1 MLKISY
7 KNIKILYV
15 EDDEI
20 ARENG
25 IEYLENYFEL
35 IYDASDAIKAL
46 QLYEKYKPDI
56 IITDIQMPKLNGL
69 EFVKRIR
76 QKDKKTQIIIITA
89 FCDKD
94 YLLKAIELGLVK
106 YLVKPVCEKEFE
118 EALFLCVNSLQNNE
132 SNIIKLDENS
142 YFDIFNKNLL
152 INEEIIK
159 LRTKEILF
167 LELLIKNKN
176 RYVSYEEIENYV
188 WSDSVMTK
196 DALKTLVKNIKIKI
210 SKDLILNKKLLKEFR
225 YQNSYVNKAIK
236 KLSSKLKNIF
246 KGKR

>member
-1 MLKISY
+1 MLKNIN

-25 IEYLENYFEL
+25 VEYLQNFFEQ
-35 IYDASDAIKAL
+35 IYAASDAIIAL
-46 QLYEKYKPDI
+46 QLYEKHQPDI

-106 YLVKPVCEKEFE
+106 YLVKPVKEKEFE
-118 EALFLCVNSLQNNE
+118 EALFLCVNSLQE
-132 SNIIKLDENS
+132 DVTNIVKLDINS
-142 YFDIFNKNLL
+142 YFDSFNKNL
-152 INEEIIK
+152 IIDDEIIK
-159 LRTKEILF
+159 LRTKELIF

-188 WSDSVMTK
+188 WDESVMTK
-196 DALKTLVKNIKIKI
+196 DALKTLVKNLKSKIP
-210 SKDLILNKKLLKEFR
+210 KDLILNLT
-225 YQNSYVNKAIK
+225 NSGYKIDV
-236 KLSSKLKNIF
+236 
-246 KGKR
+246 

>member
-1 MLKISY
+1 MLKKYY

-76 QKDKKTQIIIITA
+76 QKDKKTQVIIITA
-89 FCDKD
+89 LSDKD

-106 YLVKPVCEKEFE
+106 YLVKPVREKEFE
-118 EALFLCVNSLQNNE
+118 EALFLCINALE
-132 SNIIKLDENS
+132 KDETNIIQLDEITF
-142 YFDIFNKNLL
+142 FDTFNKNL
-152 INEEIIK
+152 ISSNEIVK
-159 LRTKEILF
+159 LRAKELNF

-188 WSDSVMTK
+188 WNDSVMTK
-196 DALKTLVKNIKIKI
+196 DALKTLVKNIKTKI
-210 SKDLILNKKLLKEFR
+210 PKDLILNLTNSG
-225 YQNSYVNKAIK
+225 YQIAI
-236 KLSSKLKNIF
+236 
-246 KGKR
+246 

>member
-1 MLKISY
+1 MLKNIN

-25 IEYLENYFEL
+25 VEYLENFFEQ
-35 IYDASDAIKAL
+35 IYEASDAIKAL
-46 QLYEKYKPDI
+46 QLYEKHQPYI
-56 IITDIQMPKLNGL
+56 IITDILMPKLNCL

-106 YLVKPVCEKEFE
+106 YLVKPVKEKEFE
-118 EALFLCVNSLQNNE
+118 EALFLCVNSLQE
-132 SNIIKLDENS
+132 DITNIVKLDINS
-142 YFDIFNKNLL
+142 YFDSFNKNLV
-152 INEEIIK
+152 IDDEIIK
-159 LRTKEILF
+159 LRTKELIF

-196 DALKTLVKNIKIKI
+196 DALKTLVKNLKSKIP
-210 SKDLILNKKLLKEFR
+210 KDLILNLT
-225 YQNSYVNKAIK
+225 NSGYKIDV
-236 KLSSKLKNIF
+236 
-246 KGKR
+246 

>member
-1 MLKISY
+1 MLKNIN

-25 IEYLENYFEL
+25 VEYLQNFFEQ
-35 IYDASDAIKAL
+35 IYEASDAIKAL
-46 QLYEKYKPDI
+46 QLYEKYQPDI

-89 FCDKD
+89 FCDRD
-94 YLLKAIELGLVK
+94 YLLKAIELQLVK
-106 YLVKPVCEKEFE
+106 YLVKPVKEKEFE
-118 EALFLCVNSLQNNE
+118 EALFLCVNSLQEDN
-132 SNIIKLDENS
+132 SNIIKLDDNS
-142 YFDIFNKNLL
+142 YFDTFNKNLV
-152 INEEIIK
+152 IKNEIIK

-196 DALKTLVKNIKIKI
+196 DALKTLVKNLKTKIP
-210 SKDLILNKKLLKEFR
+210 KDLILNLT
-225 YQNSYVNKAIK
+225 NSGYKIDV
-236 KLSSKLKNIF
+236 
-246 KGKR
+246 

>member
-1 MLKISY
+1 MLKKYY

-76 QKDKKTQIIIITA
+76 QKDKKTQVIIITA
-89 FCDKD
+89 FSDKD

-106 YLVKPVCEKEFE
+106 YLVKPVREKEFE
-118 EALFLCVNSLQNNE
+118 EALFLCINALE
-132 SNIIKLDENS
+132 KDETNIIQLDEITF
-142 YFDIFNKNLL
+142 FDTFNKNL
-152 INEEIIK
+152 ISSNEIVK
-159 LRTKEILF
+159 LRAKELNF

-188 WSDSVMTK
+188 WNDSVMTK
-196 DALKTLVKNIKIKI
+196 DALKTLVKNIKTKI
-210 SKDLILNKKLLKEFR
+210 PKDLILNLT
-225 YQNSYVNKAIK
+225 NSGYKIAI
-236 KLSSKLKNIF
+236 
-246 KGKR
+246 

>member
-1 MLKISY
+1 MLKNSY

-25 IEYLENYFEL
+25 VEYLQNFFET
-35 IYDASDAIKAL
+35 IYEASDAIIAL

-69 EFVKRIR
+69 EFVQKIR

-89 FCDKD
+89 FCDRD
-94 YLLKAIELGLVK
+94 YLLKAVELQLVK
-106 YLVKPVCEKEFE
+106 YLIKPVKEKEFE
-118 EALFLCVNSLQNNE
+118 EALFLCVNSLKEDN
-132 SNIIKLDENS
+132 SNIVKLENEI
-142 YFDIFNKNLL
+142 YFDTFNKNLVIKDEL
-152 INEEIIK
+152 VK
-159 LRTKEILF
+159 LRAKEILF

-176 RYVSYEEIENYV
+176 RYVTYEEIENYV

-196 DALKTLVKNIKIKI
+196 DALKTLVKNLKTKIP
-210 SKDLILNKKLLKEFR
+210 KDLILNLT
-225 YQNSYVNKAIK
+225 NSGYKINV
-236 KLSSKLKNIF
+236 
-246 KGKR
+246 

>member
-1 MLKISY
+1 MLKNIN

-25 IEYLENYFEL
+25 IEYLQNFFEQ
-35 IYDASDAIKAL
+35 IYEASDAIKAL
-46 QLYEKYKPDI
+46 QLYEKYQPDI

-152 INEEIIK
+152 INKEIIK

-210 SKDLILNKKLLKEFR
+210 SKDLILNLT
-225 YQNSYVNKAIK
+225 NSGYKIDV
-236 KLSSKLKNIF
+236 
-246 KGKR
+246 

>member
-1 MLKISY
+1 MLKNSY

-25 IEYLENYFEL
+25 VEYLQNFFET
-35 IYDASDAIKAL
+35 IYEASDAIVAL
-46 QLYEKYKPDI
+46 QLYEKYKPNI

-69 EFVKRIR
+69 EFVKKIR

-94 YLLKAIELGLVK
+94 YLLKAIELQLVK
-106 YLVKPVCEKEFE
+106 YLIKPVKEKEFE
-118 EALFLCVNSLQNNE
+118 EALFLCVNSLQEND
-132 SNIIKLDENS
+132 SNIVKLKNEI
-142 YFDIFNKNLL
+142 YFDTFNKNLV
-152 INEEIIK
+152 IKDEIVK
-159 LRTKEILF
+159 LRAKEILF

-176 RYVSYEEIENYV
+176 RYVTYEEIENYV

-196 DALKTLVKNIKIKI
+196 DALKTLVKNLKTKIP
-210 SKDLILNKKLLKEFR
+210 KDLILNLT
-225 YQNSYVNKAIK
+225 NSGYKINV
-236 KLSSKLKNIF
+236 
-246 KGKR
+246 

>member
-1 MLKISY
+1 MLKNIN

-25 IEYLENYFEL
+25 VEYLQNFFEQ
-35 IYDASDAIKAL
+35 IYAASDAIIAL
-46 QLYEKYKPDI
+46 QLYEKHQPDI

-106 YLVKPVCEKEFE
+106 YLVKPVKEKEFE
-118 EALFLCVNSLQNNE
+118 EALFLCVNSLQE
-132 SNIIKLDENS
+132 DITNIVKLDINS
-142 YFDIFNKNLL
+142 YFDSFNKNLV
-152 INEEIIK
+152 IDDEIIK
-159 LRTKEILF
+159 LRTKELIF

-196 DALKTLVKNIKIKI
+196 DALKTLVKNLKSKIP
-210 SKDLILNKKLLKEFR
+210 KDLILNLT
-225 YQNSYVNKAIK
+225 NSGYKIDV
-236 KLSSKLKNIF
+236 
-246 KGKR
+246 

>member
-1 MLKISY
+1 MLKKYY

-76 QKDKKTQIIIITA
+76 QKDKKTQVIIITA
-89 FCDKD
+89 FSDKD

-106 YLVKPVCEKEFE
+106 YLLKPVREKEFE
-118 EALFLCVNSLQNNE
+118 EALFLCINALE
-132 SNIIKLDENS
+132 KDETNIIQLDEITF
-142 YFDIFNKNLL
+142 FDTFNKNL
-152 INEEIIK
+152 ISSNEMVK
-159 LRTKEILF
+159 LRAKELNF

-188 WSDSVMTK
+188 WNDSVMTK
-196 DALKTLVKNIKIKI
+196 DALKTLVKNIKTKI
-210 SKDLILNKKLLKEFR
+210 PKDLILNLT
-225 YQNSYVNKAIK
+225 NSGYKIAI
-236 KLSSKLKNIF
+236 
-246 KGKR
+246 

>member
-1 MLKISY
+1 MLKY

-25 IEYLENYFEL
+25 VEYLQNFFEQ
-35 IYDASDAIKAL
+35 IYEASDAIKAL
-46 QLYEKYKPDI
+46 QLYEKYQPDI

-76 QKDKKTQIIIITA
+76 KKDKKTQIIIITA
-89 FCDKD
+89 FCDRD
-94 YLLKAIELGLVK
+94 YLLKAIELQLVK
-106 YLVKPVCEKEFE
+106 YLVKPVREKEFE
-118 EALFLCVNSLQNNE
+118 EALFLCVNSLQEDN

-142 YFDIFNKNLL
+142 YFDTFNKNLV
-152 INEEIIK
+152 IKNEIIK

-196 DALKTLVKNIKIKI
+196 DALKTLVKNLKTKIP
-210 SKDLILNKKLLKEFR
+210 KDLILNLT
-225 YQNSYVNKAIK
+225 NSGYKIDV
-236 KLSSKLKNIF
+236 
-246 KGKR
+246 

>member
-1 MLKISY
+1 MLKNSY

-25 IEYLENYFEL
+25 VEYLQNFFET
-35 IYDASDAIKAL
+35 IYGASDAIVAL

-69 EFVKRIR
+69 EFVQKIR

-106 YLVKPVCEKEFE
+106 YLVKPVKEKEFE
-118 EALFLCVNSLQNNE
+118 EALFLCVNSLQEDN
-132 SNIIKLDENS
+132 SNIVKLDENS
-142 YFDIFNKNLL
+142 YFDTFNKNLV
-152 INEEIIK
+152 IKDEIIK
-159 LRTKEILF
+159 LRAKEILF

-188 WSDSVMTK
+188 WDESVMTK
-196 DALKTLVKNIKIKI
+196 DALKTLVKNLKTKIP
-210 SKDLILNKKLLKEFR
+210 KDLILNLT
-225 YQNSYVNKAIK
+225 NSGYKIDV
-236 KLSSKLKNIF
+236 
-246 KGKR
+246 

>member
-1 MLKISY
+1 MLNKYY

-89 FCDKD
+89 FCDRD
-94 YLLKAIELGLVK
+94 YLFKAIELQLVK
-106 YLVKPVCEKEFE
+106 YLVKPVREKEFE
-118 EALFLCVNSLQNNE
+118 EALFLCINSLENDE
-132 SNIIKLDENS
+132 SNIVRLDDS
-142 YFDIFNKNLL
+142 TYFDTFNKNL
-152 INEEIIK
+152 ISNDEIIK
-159 LRTKEILF
+159 LRAKELVF

-188 WSDSVMTK
+188 WNDNVMTK

-210 SKDLILNKKLLKEFR
+210 PKDLI
-225 YQNSYVNKAIK
+225 QNLTNSGYKIG
-236 KLSSKLKNIF
+236 I
-246 KGKR
+246 